1 MTNRPARTRSIR
13 RQRILIRRLGLV
25 LGLTVLGIV
34 LAVLTS
40 GGANHQ
46 PGGRAPTT
54 HKRAAHAAARG
65 PKPIPAVESGLLPWS
80 LQAPLSRE
88 VVLPAKSPNVVV
100 LGGLDGSTSTPSVFF
115 LNTLNGAVRP
125 IGSLQAGVHDA
136 AGSIVQGRALVFGGG
151 TPTTVAT
158 NEAFPAN
165 PPHGLGNLPA
175 PRSDSVAVSVMGTT
189 YIVGGYTGSG
199 PDAAVLATTDGV
211 RFSTVARLPVAVRYP
226 AVAFAA
232 GKLYVFGGEA
242 ISGRGAGF
250 PVDDI
255 QAIDPA
261 THSATVVGHLPV
273 PLEASAAIKL
283 GGNIYVAGGD
293 TTTAQPTTQGVG
305 TAQLATE
312 SHPVGS
318 PAVFSTSMIWA
329 FDPASGRMLAAGRL
343 QVPVSHAAVTALGG
357 RAWLIGGESGGNQVS
372 DVQMIKPDRSFGT
385 AGATGAGSPYFGAK
399 LLIAD
404 RGNNRLLVLNTSDQV
419 IWRYPSSSAKP
430 ETLGFYYPD
439 DAFFVRHG
447 TAIITNEEENETIQ
461 EFAYPS
467 GKLLWSY
474 GHPKQTGTAPGYLH
488 EPDDA
493 YLLKN
498 GQITVAD
505 AQNCRVLAINPN
517 HTIAHQIGT
526 GAECMHNP
534 PQLLGSPN
542 GDTPLTD
549 GNLLISEVN
558 GSWVDE
564 ITPEGHVV
572 WSVQLPIA
580 YPSDPQQLGPDLYL
594 LADYTTPGQIIE
606 FNRAGR
612 ILYRYDVA
620 NGPGLLNQPSLVERL
635 PSGVFMVNDDYRDRM
650 AAIDPTTQALV
661 WQYGI
666 PDHPGT
672 SPGLL
677 NIPDGFDLLTNNGTT
692 PTHPAT
698 G

>member
-1 MTNRPARTRSIR
+1 M
-13 RQRILIRRLGLV
+13 
-25 LGLTVLGIV
+25 LGIV

-115 LNTLNGAVRP
+115 LNTMNGAVRP
-125 IGSLQAGVHDA
+125 IGSLRAGVHDA

-151 TPTTVAT
+151 APKTVAT

-175 PRSDSVAVSVMGTT
+175 PRSDAVAVSVMGTT
-189 YIVGGYTGSG
+189 YIVGGYSGSA
-199 PDAAVLATTDGV
+199 PDAAVLATTDGL
-211 RFSTVARLPVAVRYP
+211 RFSTVARLPVPVRYP

-242 ISGRGAGF
+242 ISGRGAGL
-250 PVDDI
+250 PVNDI

-261 THSATVVGHLPV
+261 THSATVAGHLPV

-305 TAQLATE
+305 TSQLATE
-312 SHPVGS
+312 SDPAGS
-318 PAVFSTSMIWA
+318 PTVFSTSMIWA
-329 FDPASGRMLAAGRL
+329 FDPARGRMLAAGRL

-385 AGATGAGSPYFGAK
+385 AGAAGAGSPYFGAK

-419 IWRYPSSSAKP
+419 AWRYPSSSSKP
-430 ETLGFYYPD
+430 ESLGFYYPD

-474 GHPKQTGTAPGYLH
+474 GHPKQTGMAPGYLH

-534 PQLLGSPN
+534 PQLARLSERRHPA
-542 GDTPLTD
+542 D
-549 GNLLISEVN
+549 GRQSAHLRGQRLVGGRDHARRSRGLER
-558 GSWVDE
+558 
-564 ITPEGHVV
+564 
-572 WSVQLPIA
+572 PIA
-580 YPSDPQQLGPDLYL
+580 
-594 LADYTTPGQIIE
+594 
-606 FNRAGR
+606 
-612 ILYRYDVA
+612 
-620 NGPGLLNQPSLVERL
+620 
-635 PSGVFMVNDDYRDRM
+635 DRVPVRPP
-650 AAIDPTTQALV
+650 AARP
-661 WQYGI
+661 
-666 PDHPGT
+666 
-672 SPGLL
+672 
-677 NIPDGFDLLTNNGTT
+677 
-692 PTHPAT
+692 
-698 G
+698 